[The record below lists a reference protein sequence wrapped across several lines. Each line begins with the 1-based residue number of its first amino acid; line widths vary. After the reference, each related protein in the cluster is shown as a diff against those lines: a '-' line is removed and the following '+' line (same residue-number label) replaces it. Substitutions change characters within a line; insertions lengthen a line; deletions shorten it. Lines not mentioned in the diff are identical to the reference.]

1 MTSEFIIDVTEADFE
16 YNVISYSQK
25 IPVVVD
31 FWAEW
36 CVPCK
41 SLGPLLERLTERA
54 KGQFRLAKVN
64 VDQNPNLAFRFNI
77 RSIPAVKAF
86 RDGQVISEFMG
97 NQPEGKI
104 REFLREVAPDQGD
117 LNLEKG
123 NSLLDLNQAE
133 EAETCFRKSLE
144 INSTNTAAR
153 LGLIRSLLFQGKG
166 HQAVE
171 YLNDFPASSE
181 YSSAQRLIPLANA
194 YISVETEALSP
205 REDDPTDATFN
216 NSIRLAYNKNFEAAM
231 DGILEV
237 LRIDKTFRDD
247 EARLIIVAILEMLGD
262 NNPITRQYRNELATV
277 LF

>member
-16 YNVISYSQK
+16 YHVTSFSQK

-41 SLGPLLERLTERA
+41 TLGPLLERLTEGA
-54 KGQFRLAKVN
+54 KGKFRLAKVN
-64 VDQNPNLAFRFNI
+64 VDQNPNLALRFNI

-86 RDGQVISEFMG
+86 RDGQVISEFVG

-104 REFLREVAPDQGD
+104 REFLREIVPDQSD

-123 NSLLDLNQAE
+123 NSLLEFGQAE
-133 EAETCFRKSLE
+133 DAEMCFRKSLE
-144 INSTNTAAR
+144 ISPENTAAR
-153 LGLIRSLLFQGKG
+153 LGLIRSLLYQGKG
-166 HQAVE
+166 SEAE
-171 YLNDFPASSE
+171 ENLNDFPASLE
-181 YSSAQRLIPLANA
+181 YSSAQKLIPLA
-194 YISVETEALSP
+194 EAFIPIEMGAFPDGS
-205 REDDPTDATFN
+205 DDPLYATFRN
-216 NSIRLAYNKNFEAAM
+216 AIRLAYNGNFEAAM

-237 LRIDKTFRDD
+237 LRVDKKYRDD
-247 EARLIIVAILEMLGD
+247 EARIVMIAILEMLGE
-262 NNPITRQYRNELATV
+262 NNPTTRQYRNELASV

>member
-31 FWAEW
+31 FWADW

-41 SLGPLLERLTERA
+41 TLGPLLEKLAEGA
-54 KGQFRLAKVN
+54 KGKFRLAKVN

-86 RDGQVISEFMG
+86 INGQVISEFVG

-104 REFLREVAPDQGD
+104 REFLREIAPDQSD

-123 NSLLDLNQAE
+123 NSLLDANQAE
-133 EAETCFRKSLE
+133 EAEFCFQNSLE
-144 INSTNTAAR
+144 ISPTNTKAR
-153 LGLIRSLLFQGKG
+153 LGLIRSLLLQVKW
-166 HQAVE
+166 QLAEE
-171 YLNDFPASSE
+171 YLNDFPASAE
-181 YSSAQRLIPLANA
+181 YGSAQRLFPLAKA
-194 YISVETEALSP
+194 YKSVEAEASSPMDITPTEA
-205 REDDPTDATFN
+205 TYN

-237 LRIDKTFRDD
+237 LRVDKNFRDD
-247 EARLIIVAILEMLGD
+247 EARLIMIAILEMLGE
-262 NNPITRQYRNELATV
+262 NNPITKQYRNELASV

>member
-41 SLGPLLERLTERA
+41 TLGPLLERLAEGA
-54 KGQFRLAKVN
+54 KGKFRLAKVN
-64 VDQNPNLAFRFNI
+64 VDQNPNLVFRFNI

-86 RDGQVISEFMG
+86 IDGQVITEFVG
-97 NQPEGKI
+97 NQPEGKV
-104 REFLREVAPDQGD
+104 REFLREIAPDQSD

-123 NSLLDLNQAE
+123 NSLLDLIQAE
-133 EAETCFRKSLE
+133 EAEICFQKSLD
-144 INSTNTAAR
+144 ISPTNTKAQ
-153 LGLIRSLLFQGKG
+153 LGLIRSLLLQGKWRL
-166 HQAVE
+166 AEE
-171 YLNDFPASSE
+171 YLNDFPTSAE
-181 YSSAQRLIPLANA
+181 YSSAQRLIPLAKA
-194 YISVETEALSP
+194 YKSVESEASSLM
-205 REDDPTDATFN
+205 DVNPTDATFN

-237 LRIDKTFRDD
+237 LRVDKNFRDD
-247 EARLIIVAILEMLGD
+247 EARLIMIAILEMLGE
-262 NNPITRQYRNELATV
+262 NNPITKLYRNELASV

>member
-16 YNVISYSQK
+16 YHVTSFSQK

-41 SLGPLLERLTERA
+41 TLGPLLERLTEGA
-54 KGQFRLAKVN
+54 KGKFRLAKVN
-64 VDQNPNLAFRFNI
+64 VDQNPNLALRFNI

-86 RDGQVISEFMG
+86 RDGQVISEFVG

-104 REFLREVAPDQGD
+104 REFLREIVPDQSD

-123 NSLLDLNQAE
+123 NSLLEFGQAE
-133 EAETCFRKSLE
+133 DAEMCFRKSLE
-144 INSTNTAAR
+144 ISPENTAAR
-153 LGLIRSLLFQGKG
+153 LGLIRSLLCQGKG
-166 HQAVE
+166 SEAE
-171 YLNDFPASSE
+171 ENLNDFPASLE
-181 YSSAQRLIPLANA
+181 YSSAQKLIPLA
-194 YISVETEALSP
+194 EAFIPIEMGAFPDGS
-205 REDDPTDATFN
+205 DDPLYATFRN
-216 NSIRLAYNKNFEAAM
+216 AIRLAYNGNFEAAM

-237 LRIDKTFRDD
+237 LRVDKKYRDD
-247 EARLIIVAILEMLGD
+247 EARIVMIAILEMLGE
-262 NNPITRQYRNELATV
+262 NNPTTRQYRNELASV

>member
-16 YNVISYSQK
+16 YHVTSFSQK

-41 SLGPLLERLTERA
+41 TLGPLLERLTEGA
-54 KGQFRLAKVN
+54 KGKFRLAKVN
-64 VDQNPNLAFRFNI
+64 VDQNPNLALRFNI

-86 RDGQVISEFMG
+86 RDGQVISEFVG

-104 REFLREVAPDQGD
+104 REFLREIVPDQSD

-123 NSLLDLNQAE
+123 NSLLEFGQAE
-133 EAETCFRKSLE
+133 DAEMCFRKSLE
-144 INSTNTAAR
+144 ISPENTAAR
-153 LGLIRSLLFQGKG
+153 LGLIRSLLCQGKG
-166 HQAVE
+166 SEAE
-171 YLNDFPASSE
+171 ENLNDFPASLE
-181 YSSAQRLIPLANA
+181 YSSAQKLIPLAEA
-194 YISVETEALSP
+194 FISIEMGAFPDGS
-205 REDDPTDATFN
+205 DDPLYATFRN
-216 NSIRLAYNKNFEAAM
+216 AIRLAYNGNFEAAM

-237 LRIDKTFRDD
+237 LRVDKKYRDD
-247 EARLIIVAILEMLGD
+247 EARIVMIAILEMLGE
-262 NNPITRQYRNELATV
+262 NNPTTRQYRNELASV